1 MGEVFSTRQVLNK
14 LVSFPTV
21 SRDSNL
27 ELIKWVKG
35 YLEGHGIKSHID
47 YDETKKKAN
56 LFALVGP
63 AEPGGVVFSGHTDV
77 VPVDGQDW
85 DSDPWKVIERGGRLY
100 GRGTSDMKG
109 FDAVILANVPRML
122 VANLKRPIQIALSR
136 DEEIGCIGAP
146 PMIREM
152 RKMFPPASAVIV
164 GEPTMMKVVTGH
176 KGGTGFMVKVRGF
189 EIHSSL
195 IHKGVSAVMTA
206 ARLVNWANKQN
217 KLSKSKRPSSM
228 AKVFDP
234 PYTTFH
240 VGQINGGTAGNI
252 TARDCCFRLEYR
264 CVPGDSQTGIES
276 RFRNFVEQVEN
287 EIQFVRPEAGIEIHR
302 QYDVPSLKP
311 ELNGQAE
318 AISRRLTGDNATH
331 VVSYG
336 TEAGQFQEQ
345 GYSTVVC
352 GPGDIAQA
360 HKPNE
365 FIEETQLEACD
376 KFVRHVIDELSN

>member
-1 MGEVFSTRQVLNK
+1 M
-14 LVSFPTV
+14 
-21 SRDSNL
+21 
-27 ELIKWVKG
+27 
-35 YLEGHGIKSHID
+35 
-47 YDETKKKAN
+47 
-56 LFALVGP
+56 
-63 AEPGGVVFSGHTDV
+63 
-77 VPVDGQDW
+77 
-85 DSDPWKVIERGGRLY
+85 
-100 GRGTSDMKG
+100 
-109 FDAVILANVPRML
+109 
-122 VANLKRPIQIALSR
+122 
-136 DEEIGCIGAP
+136 
-146 PMIREM
+146 
-152 RKMFPPASAVIV
+152 
-164 GEPTMMKVVTGH
+164 
-176 KGGTGFMVKVRGF
+176 
-189 EIHSSL
+189 
-195 IHKGVSAVMTA
+195 
-206 ARLVNWANKQN
+206 
-217 KLSKSKRPSSM
+217 
-228 AKVFDP
+228 
-234 PYTTFH
+234 
-240 VGQINGGTAGNI
+240 
-252 TARDCCFRLEYR
+252 EYR